1 MGFYYQQ
8 QPQGF
13 YYEQPKGFY
22 YNQQQPKGFYYN
34 QQPKG
39 FYYNQ
44 QPKQQGFYYSQE
56 QPQGFYYNQE
66 GFYYNQPQG
75 FYYEN
80 GFYYDG
86 FYYDSEKQS
95 QGFYYDEQDGGHGKF
110 NKENKDYWYKG
121 AGKERA
127 VAALNGLRTLVDKY
141 VADNPHAANETQG
154 QALSNVITVQVVREV
169 IKKFVKNVNPADFF
183 KNKGDAKK
191 LSQLLVKECQAVLGP
206 AKDFRAKWR
215 AEGSEAKKA
224 MDKVSNELVPF
235 IVTWHAK
242 HPFHTPNA
250 IEDSAC
256 MKVVAQR
263 LVDEASYEYFAK
275 TDPAKLESNPEK
287 QKSQII
293 FIAKNVAEACLHR
306 IEEDLKKSK

>member
-1 MGFYYQQ
+1 MGYTRKMGFYYQQ

-13 YYEQPKGFY
+13 YYNQPQQQGFY
-22 YNQQQPKGFYYN
+22 YNN
-34 QQPKG
+34 QKPQG

-44 QPKQQGFYYSQE
+44 QPKQGFYYDQ
-56 QPQGFYYNQE
+56 

-86 FYYDSEKQS
+86 FYYESEKQS
-95 QGFYYDEQDGGHGKF
+95 QGFYYDEQDAEHGKF

-141 VADNPHAANETQG
+141 VSENPHAANETQG
-154 QALSNVITVQVVREV
+154 AALSNVITVQVVREV
-169 IKKFVKNVNPADFF
+169 IKKFVKNVNPVDFF

-191 LSQLLVKECQAVLGP
+191 LSQLLVKERQAVLGP
-206 AKDFRAKWR
+206 EKDFRAKWR
-215 AEGSEAKKA
+215 AEGSDAQKA
-224 MDKVSNELVPF
+224 MDKVSNEL
-235 IVTWHAK
+235 
-242 HPFHTPNA
+242 
-250 IEDSAC
+250 EDAAC

-275 TDPAKLESNPEK
+275 NDPSKIESNPEK
-287 QKSQII
+287 QQKQIVY
-293 FIAKNVAEACLHR
+293 IAKSVAEACLHR
-306 IEEDLKKSK
+306 LEEDLKNQK

>member
-1 MGFYYQQ
+1 MGYTRKMGFYYQQ

-13 YYEQPKGFY
+13 YYNQPQQGFY
-22 YNQQQPKGFYYN
+22 YNQPQ
-34 QQPKG
+34 
-39 FYYNQ
+39 
-44 QPKQQGFYYSQE
+44 QQGFYYNNQK
-56 QPQGFYYNQE
+56 PQGFYYNNNNNNQQGFYYDQ

-80 GFYYDG
+80 GFYYD
-86 FYYDSEKQS
+86 
-95 QGFYYDEQDGGHGKF
+95 EQDADHGKF

-121 AGKERA
+121 DGKKRA

-141 VADNPHAANETQG
+141 VSENPHAANETQG
-154 QALSNVITVQVVREV
+154 AALSNVITVQVVREV
-169 IKKFVKNVNPADFF
+169 IKKFVKNVNPVDFF

-206 AKDFRAKWR
+206 EKDFRAKWR
-215 AEGSEAKKA
+215 AEGSDAQKA

-235 IVTWHAK
+235 LVTWVAK
-242 HPFHTPNA
+242 QPFHTPNA
-250 IEDSAC
+250 IEDAAC

-275 TDPAKLESNPEK
+275 NDPSKIESSPAKQQK
-287 QKSQII
+287 QIVY
-293 FIAKNVAEACLHR
+293 IAKSVAEACLHR
-306 IEEDLKKSK
+306 LEDDLKNQK

>member
-1 MGFYYQQ
+1 MGIYTRKMGFYYQQ

-13 YYEQPKGFY
+13 YYNQPQQGFYYNQPQQQGFY
-22 YNQQQPKGFYYN
+22 YNQQKPQGFYYN
-34 QQPKG
+34 QQP
-39 FYYNQ
+39 
-44 QPKQQGFYYSQE
+44 E
-56 QPQGFYYNQE
+56 Q

-86 FYYDSEKQS
+86 FYYESEKQS
-95 QGFYYDEQDGGHGKF
+95 QGFYYDEQDAEHGKF

-121 AGKERA
+121 AGKKRA

-169 IKKFVKNVNPADFF
+169 IKKFVKNVNPVDFF

-206 AKDFRAKWR
+206 EKDFRAKWR
-215 AEGSEAKKA
+215 AEGSDAQKA

-235 IVTWHAK
+235 IVTWAAK
-242 HPFHTPNA
+242 QPFHTPNA

-275 TDPAKLESNPEK
+275 NDPSKIESNPQK
-287 QKSQII
+287 QQKQIVY
-293 FIAKNVAEACLHR
+293 IAKSVAEACLHR
-306 IEEDLKKSK
+306 LEEDLKNQK